1 MPNFDAMSTF
11 SFNVNRILRDRGL
24 SHAWLAEQLEMERT
38 HLSRAL
44 RGANSPRLC
53 FVESIAKQLK
63 VDIRDLFEPISEKV
77 AC

>member
-1 MPNFDAMSTF
+1 MPNYDAMSTF
-11 SFNVNRILRDRGL
+11 AHNVNRILSDRGL
-24 SHAWLAEQLEMERT
+24 THAWLADKLDMERT

-44 RGANSPRLC
+44 RGENSPRLC
-53 FVESIAKQLK
+53 FVEKVAKKLK

>member
-11 SFNVNRILRDRGL
+11 AHNVNKILSDRGL
-24 SHAWLAEQLEMERT
+24 SHTWLAKQLNMERT

-44 RGANSPRLC
+44 RGKNSPRLC
-53 FVESIAKQLK
+53 FVEKVASKLE
-63 VDIRDLFEPISEKV
+63 VDIRELFEPILEKV